1 MATWK
6 KVIVSGSTA
15 NLANLQVDGLTSGE
29 VVIGGGSGN
38 LSTTAVN
45 GTGNIVATTNATN
58 LVHSGS
64 FSGSFQGNGSGLTG
78 VVATLG
84 SSLTQG
90 TGITTFT
97 FDGSSAQTV
106 SVSGSSGLTSNTVTK
121 WTGNAFANTSIT
133 DNGSLVTFTN
143 NALFQGNVTVQGTAS
158 FQNTENLLVADRFVL
173 FASGSNTTGD
183 GGIVIQQGTQ
193 NIGEF
198 FGYDA
203 GTVRWGLT
211 SSFDAATSTFAP
223 DAFVAAVVDLNAG
236 HTDVARYQ
244 KNGNIKVDTNGDIFI
259 YA

>member
-15 NLANLQVDGLTSGE
+15 NLANLQVDGLSSG
-29 VVIGGGSGN
+29 VVTGAAGN
-38 LSTTAVN
+38 LTTTAIN

-64 FSGSFQGNGSGLTG
+64 FSGSFQGDGSALTG
-78 VVATLG
+78 VTAVVG
-84 SSLTQG
+84 SSLTEG
-90 TGITTFT
+90 TGIVDFT
-97 FDGSSAQTV
+97 FNGSSPATV
-106 SVSGSSGLTSNTVTK
+106 AVSGASTLNSNAVTK
-121 WTGNAFANTSIT
+121 WTGAAFANTSIT
-133 DNGSLVTFTN
+133 DNGSLVTFSQ

-198 FGYDA
+198 FGYDST
-203 GTVRWGLT
+203 TVRWGLT
-211 SSFDAATSTFAP
+211 SSFDAATSTFTP
-223 DAFVAAVVDLNAG
+223 DAYVAAVIDLQG
-236 HTDVARYQ
+236 GQSDIARYQ
-244 KNGNIKVDTNGDIFI
+244 KNGNIKIDNGDIFI